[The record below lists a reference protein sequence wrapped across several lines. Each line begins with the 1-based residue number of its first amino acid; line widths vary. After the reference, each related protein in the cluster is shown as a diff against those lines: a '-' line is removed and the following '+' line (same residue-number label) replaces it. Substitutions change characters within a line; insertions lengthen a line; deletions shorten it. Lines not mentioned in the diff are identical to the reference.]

1 MSPESQLEAA
11 VFFVA
16 SKVIDPDLRAQ
27 FLDQACAEDARMR
40 AAVAELLQAC
50 LLYTSRDWLTLRAA
64 ACEPFASSRTI
75 RSAAVLASE

>member
-27 FLDQACAEDARMR
+27 FLDQACAEDARLDDYQKFR
-40 AAVAELLQAC
+40 WPPKLIG
-50 LLYTSRDWLTLRAA
+50 TSHK
-64 ACEPFASSRTI
+64 I
-75 RSAAVLASE
+75 G